1 MSNQIHVEHN
11 STAVID
17 VLQQIA
23 NKMDD
28 LTPAMQEVAA
38 TLQDATEQAFAD
50 ERAPT
55 GEPWEAL
62 SDNYLKQNP
71 KRVGGQM
78 LQVSAGGLAASI
90 ESDYGNDWA
99 LIGSNKVYA
108 AIHQFGGTPD
118 MPAGPRNI
126 PARPYLGLD
135 SHSENDLLDIL
146 GDFLL
151 D

>member
-23 NKMDD
+23 DKMDD
-28 LTPAMQEVAA
+28 LTPAMQDAAA
-38 TLQDATEQAFAD
+38 TLEDAAEQACAD

-62 SDNYLKQNP
+62 SDNYLKQKP
-71 KRVGGQM
+71 KRVGGQI

-90 ESDYGNDWA
+90 ESDYGDTWA
-99 LIGSNKVYA
+99 VIGSNKVYA
-108 AIHQFGGTPD
+108 AIHQFGGLPE
-118 MPAGPRNI
+118 MKAGTRNI

-135 SHSENDLLDIL
+135 DQSENDLLEIL
-146 GDFLL
+146 GGFLL

>member
-1 MSNQIHVEHN
+1 MSNIQIDHN
-11 STAVID
+11 SSAVID

-23 NKMDD
+23 DNLDD
-28 LTPAMQEVAA
+28 LSPAMQEVAA
-38 TLQDATEQAFAD
+38 TLEDAAEQAFAD

-55 GEPWEAL
+55 GEPWEKL

-71 KRVGGQM
+71 KRAEGQI

-118 MPAGPRNI
+118 MPAAPAGI

-135 SHSENDLLDIL
+135 EQSQTDLLDIL
-146 GDFLL
+146 GEFLL
-151 D
+151 N

>member
-17 VLQQIA
+17 ILQRITD
-23 NKMDD
+23 KTDD
-28 LTPAMQEVAA
+28 LTEAMQEVAA
-38 TLQDATEQAFAD
+38 TLEDAAEQAFKD

-71 KRVGGQM
+71 KRVGGQI
-78 LQVSAGGLAASI
+78 LQASGGLAASI
-90 ESDYGNDWA
+90 ESDYGSDWA
-99 LIGSNKVYA
+99 SVGSNKVYA
-108 AIHQFGGTPD
+108 AIHQFGGTPN
-118 MPAGPRNI
+118 MPVGPRNI

-135 SHSENDLLDIL
+135 SQSENDLLDIL
-146 GDFLL
+146 GEFLL
-151 D
+151 DD

>member
-23 NKMDD
+23 DKMDD
-28 LTPAMQEVAA
+28 LTPAMQEAAA
-38 TLQDATEQAFAD
+38 TLEDAAEQAFAD

-62 SDNYLKQNP
+62 SDNYLKQKP
-71 KRVGGQM
+71 KRVGGQI

-90 ESDYGNDWA
+90 ESDYGDTWA
-99 LIGSNKVYA
+99 VIGSN
-108 AIHQFGGTPD
+108 
-118 MPAGPRNI
+118 
-126 PARPYLGLD
+126 
-135 SHSENDLLDIL
+135 
-146 GDFLL
+146 
-151 D
+151 